1 MATTNSSDA
10 SPHEL
15 RSFTVKHPKIPEPRI
30 CTLGVQL
37 GPLDRNQAQF
47 LLITAAEPEDKYET
61 PMWSRLSTILTSHQL
76 QTPNAS
82 GDYTFYMKT
91 YSENET
97 FLQQMTE
104 QGILGKVVGTPE
116 VKQGFVSFPLVETK
130 ISLKE
135 MSKQCAYCE
144 RWEMK
149 MLSLKQL
156 LLALIVL
163 LPLDIKAVTVSTALA
178 IPTTNSQARGLTMT
192 IMSMASADNSAA
204 NEDRTT
210 STTAPKQKEGR
221 APHSFLQSI
230 RDDVVMLESLS
241 KGITPTSASASDTTT
256 PQVNSPSTASSSPS
270 SGINTASL
278 VKAAKG
284 SGFHGENTEKR

>member
-144 RWEMK
+144 RWEYVMDENRLRGCSGCK
-149 MLSLKQL
+149 RVWYCDENHQKQ
-156 LLALIVL
+156 
-163 LPLDIKAVTVSTALA
+163 DW
-178 IPTTNSQARGLTMT
+178 
-192 IMSMASADNSAA
+192 
-204 NEDRTT
+204 
-210 STTAPKQKEGR
+210 KEGHR
-221 APHSFLQSI
+221 A
-230 RDDVVMLESLS
+230 VCGKWYV
-241 KGITPTSASASDTTT
+241 
-256 PQVNSPSTASSSPS
+256 
-270 SGINTASL
+270 
-278 VKAAKG
+278 
-284 SGFHGENTEKR
+284 

>member
-1 MATTNSSDA
+1 
-10 SPHEL
+10 
-15 RSFTVKHPKIPEPRI
+15 
-30 CTLGVQL
+30 
-37 GPLDRNQAQF
+37 
-47 LLITAAEPEDKYET
+47 
-61 PMWSRLSTILTSHQL
+61 MWSRLSTILTSHQL

-135 MSKQCAYCE
+135 MSKQ
-144 RWEMK
+144 MK

-241 KGITPTSASASDTTT
+241 KDITPTSGYASDTTT

-270 SGINTASL
+270 SGINTASVL
-278 VKAAKG
+278 AIMAVLTAITVYVTTACQGGQGIWLPWREHREKMKALAARRRAAEAVQRSAEEG
-284 SGFHGENTEKR
+284 LLRHWQSEVQPDGTNSGVGVSLSHFGLGWD